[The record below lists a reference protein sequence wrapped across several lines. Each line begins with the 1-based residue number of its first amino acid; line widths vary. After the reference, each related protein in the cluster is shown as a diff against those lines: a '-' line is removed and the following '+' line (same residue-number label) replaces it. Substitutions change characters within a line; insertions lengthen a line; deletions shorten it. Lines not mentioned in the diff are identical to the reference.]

1 MYHELEQSFDD
12 HVASGQIIDVHFETI
27 IKTMQNIWKRDFT
40 EQEIMNARYVMQCF
54 SDVDPDKI
62 DSTFILEFEDA
73 CNLIGIC
80 QLEEGFN
87 RQSMRILKK
96 NFISEH
102 GNTIHDSN
110 LNMFGFIDLCYLVDM
125 KSNKHFMLYF
135 MLHCADYIC
144 ANN

>member
-1 MYHELEQSFDD
+1 MSQNLDD
-12 HVASGQIIDVHFETI
+12 HVASVQTNDVPFQTI
-27 IKTMQNIWKRDFT
+27 IKTMQNIWKLDLT
-40 EQEIMNARYVMQCF
+40 EQETASAHYLMQLF
-54 SDVDPDKI
+54 SDIDHDKLK
-62 DSTFILEFEDA
+62 STFILKFDDA
-73 CNLIGIC
+73 CELIGIY
-80 QLEEGFN
+80 QEGFD

-96 NFISEH
+96 KFINEH

-110 LNMFGFIDLCYLVDM
+110 LNMFGFIDLCYLVHT